1 MKLNPTLS
9 GLLVLIVGLAIVVH
23 ARSFPSATGQSIG
36 PAFFPSLV
44 GAGLILCGLAL
55 VVSGRRRREPW
66 IEAGEWMRRPRMV
79 FNLLLV
85 FGDLVFYAVAVT
97 SLGFF
102 ITAVV
107 FLSVLMAAFKVPPK
121 RVAPLALAVTLIIH
135 YAFYTLLRVP
145 LPWGV
150 LEGVAW

>member
-1 MKLNPTLS
+1 MKLHPTLS
-9 GLLVLIVGLAIVVH
+9 GLLVLIVGLAIVVE
-23 ARSFPSATGQSIG
+23 ARSFPAATGQSIG

-44 GAGLILCGLAL
+44 GTGLILCGLAL
-55 VVSGRRRREPW
+55 IVSGRRGPEPW
-66 IEAGEWMRRPRMV
+66 IEAAEWMRRPRMI

-85 FGDLVFYAVAVT
+85 FADLVFYAVAVS

-102 ITAVV
+102 LTAAV
-107 FLSVLMAAFKVPPK
+107 FLSVLMVAFKVPPR
-121 RVAPLALAVTLIIH
+121 RVVPLALAVTLIIH